1 MNKPCTKYMKRILI
15 GIIKCIKMKV
25 YIYIYMNNDT
35 IPWNY
40 TTNLNGSH
48 LCTGINTPKQ
58 SSQNK
63 YYFKNMYYTGKYLY
77 HGPLYL
83 HEDGTYRSNK
93 SREANMMYQ
102 KGLLDKK
109 TTNDPKFWNAPFATL
124 PVITSPLDLTKE
136 APPADKFYRLIV
148 IQPNPEKKNTDS
160 VAYNYLIRGKILY
173 FRWDNSDG
181 NGVFVAGGSVTSG
194 IMQPISETTWVNGQT
209 KRNSQT
215 AFNLAYC
222 KLVNQ
227 RNLAKVINN
236 LIKKRNKRNQ
246 LKALGKSAYK
256 WKIRNINT
264 VNTDNIKTGHIPSI
278 IHPVSFFGPGANN
291 IRYRIV
297 EFL

>member
-1 MNKPCTKYMKRILI
+1 
-15 GIIKCIKMKV
+15 
-25 YIYIYMNNDT
+25 
-35 IPWNY
+35 
-40 TTNLNGSH
+40 
-48 LCTGINTPKQ
+48 
-58 SSQNK
+58 
-63 YYFKNMYYTGKYLY
+63 
-77 HGPLYL
+77 
-83 HEDGTYRSNK
+83 
-93 SREANMMYQ
+93 
-102 KGLLDKK
+102 
-109 TTNDPKFWNAPFATL
+109 
-124 PVITSPLDLTKE
+124 
-136 APPADKFYRLIV
+136 
-148 IQPNPEKKNTDS
+148 
-160 VAYNYLIRGKILY
+160 
-173 FRWDNSDG
+173 
-181 NGVFVAGGSVTSG
+181 
-194 IMQPISETTWVNGQT
+194 MQPISETTWVNGQT

-222 KLVNQ
+222 KLVDQ